1 MGGGQIGNGP
11 KRSPQRSV
19 PYTPLHENS
28 TVITPMAARLA
39 IRKFRW
45 DIRHFTAMEPDR
57 EAMIPAML

>member
-1 MGGGQIGNGP
+1 M
-11 KRSPQRSV
+11 
-19 PYTPLHENS
+19 ENS

-57 EAMIPAML
+57 QEAMIPAML